1 MVPRTV
7 VHLWPPYFPDAVV
20 DVSIIGSHGGLLCPS
35 AAAVLAAK
43 AVLGLRT
50 GLSNLMGLREKA
62 WEGM

>member
-1 MVPRTV
+1 M
-7 VHLWPPYFPDAVV
+7 F
-20 DVSIIGSHGGLLCPS
+20 SIIGSHGGLLHPR

-50 GLSNLMGLREKA
+50 RLSNLMGLREKI